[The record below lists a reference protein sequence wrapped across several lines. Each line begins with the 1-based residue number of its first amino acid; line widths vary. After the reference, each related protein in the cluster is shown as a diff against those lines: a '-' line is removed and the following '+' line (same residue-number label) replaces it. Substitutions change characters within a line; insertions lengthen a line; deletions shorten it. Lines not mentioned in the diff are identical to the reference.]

1 VRTAVKTIA
10 AARESGD
17 AELELGSTA
26 RWVRDRRIPM
36 EQCLTSNSKGNV
48 VTGIENHPL
57 GLLKELGFA
66 VTVNPDNRM
75 MSGTSITREMRRA
88 AELFGWDTADLL
100 AVTTTAL
107 DAAFLPLPERKR
119 LLTEVILPGYTQI
132 AIAEY

>member
-1 VRTAVKTIA
+1 
-10 AARESGD
+10 
-17 AELELGSTA
+17 
-26 RWVRDRRIPM
+26 M